1 MVMQIPPP
9 ESMKLNLVLE
19 KIAGGRSLAR
29 VMELPDCQ
37 AEASTDEQAI
47 AQLQEIITQR
57 FAKARIIPLEI
68 PLELSSIPPVRE
80 NPWLEFI
87 GMFKG
92 DEDFAA
98 IATELRAEREMD
110 LDDLA

>member
-9 ESMKLNLVLE
+9 KSVKLNLVLE
-19 KIAGGRSLAR
+19 QTVDGRSLAR

-37 AEASTDEQAI
+37 VEASTDEQAI
-47 AQLQEIITQR
+47 AQLQDILAQR
-57 FAKARIIPLEI
+57 FAKAKILSLDIPLTLPSESPI
-68 PLELSSIPPVRE
+68 RE

-92 DEDFAA
+92 NEDFAA
-98 IATELRAEREMD
+98 IAAELRAEREMD
-110 LDDLA
+110 LEDIA

>member
-9 ESMKLNLVLE
+9 ESLKLNFVLE
-19 KIAGGRSLAR
+19 QTADGRSLAR

-37 AEASTDEQAI
+37 VEASTDEQAI
-47 AQLQEIITQR
+47 AQLQDILTQR
-57 FAKARIIPLEI
+57 FAKARILPFEI
-68 PLELSSIPPVRE
+68 PLELPSEPPIRE

-92 DEDFAA
+92 DKDFAA
-98 IATELRAEREMD
+98 IAAELRAEREIDSEDM
-110 LDDLA
+110 A